1 MRERTILV
9 GPLDGTGVFGIY
21 SAESSIRQHI
31 KTVLAPI
38 EADPR
43 IFHRIADLESSL
55 LTESI
60 PILILVL
67 PADSITG
74 TIPTDEFDGVVR
86 FLVRLRR
93 SHPSCQPLIVTP
105 TQLSLEQIYQ
115 IVNLGIAGIV
125 DYRQTEFDQRLIETV
140 QTSLRCY
147 DKIRRGEPNDSP
159 AEPLESDGMVGSSTV
174 LRKVL
179 DQVRRAARVSDA
191 SVIIS
196 GESGTGK
203 QRIAELIHKL
213 DPKRRKHAFVCVNCA
228 SITGSLAESEL
239 FGHRKGAFTGA
250 TEDRQGY
257 FRTAHRGTIL
267 LDEIGELQLSLQP
280 KILRVLQEGRI
291 LPVGSDKEHLV
302 DVRVIAAT
310 NRDLNRLVTQNRFRL
325 DLFQRLNV
333 IHLEVPSLRQRK
345 EDIPELFK
353 SFLQKYAHYYSD
365 PIHDVDPNVYEVLA
379 QSLGSGNV
387 RELENIVRRILVFK
401 EGGRRIEL
409 TDLPMELMEAGLQY
423 RNRTP
428 KTRISTE
435 LIDSLANGRN
445 NLGDVVDAYEQAV
458 LTRLLERKI
467 RQTALANRLGITRRT
482 LYNKLR
488 KYNLR

>member
-1 MRERTILV
+1 LV

-21 SAESSIRQHI
+21 SAEPAIRQHI

-38 EADPR
+38 EATPR
-43 IFHRIADLESSL
+43 IFKRITDLETSL

-67 PADSITG
+67 PADPVMR
-74 TIPTDEFDGVVR
+74 TIPAEEFGGLMR

-93 SHPSCQPLIVTP
+93 LHPASQVLTVTP

-115 IVNLGIAGIV
+115 IINHGIAGIV
-125 DYRQTEFDQRLIETV
+125 DYRQTDFDQRILETV
-140 QTSLRCY
+140 QTALRCY
-147 DKIRRGEPNDSP
+147 GEIRRRREATEWP
-159 AEPLESDGMVGSSTV
+159 AESLDSDGLVGSSLV
-174 LRKVL
+174 LRKIL

-213 DPKRRKHAFVCVNCA
+213 DPKRRKYAFVCVNCA
-228 SITGSLAESEL
+228 SIAGSLAESEL

-250 TEDRQGY
+250 TEDRHGY

-267 LDEIGELQLSLQP
+267 LDEISELQLSLQP
-280 KILRVLQEGRI
+280 KILRVLQEGLV

-310 NRDLNRLVTQNRFRL
+310 NRDLNRLVTEDRFRL

-345 EDIPELFK
+345 EDIPALFK

-365 PIHDVDPNVYEVLA
+365 SIRDVDPNVYEVLA
-379 QSLGSGNV
+379 QTVGSGNV

-401 EGGRRIEL
+401 QGGRRIEL
-409 TDLPMELMEAGLQY
+409 TDLPMELIEAGLQR
-423 RNRTP
+423 RNRNP
-428 KTRISTE
+428 QTRISEE
-435 LIDSLANGRN
+435 LIESLANGRN
-445 NLGDVVDAYEQAV
+445 TLCDVVDAYEQAI
-458 LTRLLERKI
+458 LIRLLERKI
-467 RQTALANRLGITRRT
+467 RQTALADRLGITRRT

>member
-1 MRERTILV
+1 M
-9 GPLDGTGVFGIY
+9 FGIY
-21 SAESSIRQHI
+21 SAEPTIRQHI
-31 KTVLAPI
+31 KAVLAPI
-38 EADPR
+38 EATPR
-43 IFHRIADLESSL
+43 IFNRITDLETSL
-55 LTESI
+55 LTKSI

-67 PADSITG
+67 PVDSVTR
-74 TIPTDEFDGVVR
+74 TIPADEFDGLMR

-93 SHPSCQPLIVTP
+93 SHPSCQALTVTP

-115 IVNLGIAGIV
+115 IINHGIAGIV
-125 DYRQTEFDQRLIETV
+125 DYRQTEFDQRFLETV
-140 QTSLRCY
+140 QTALRCY
-147 DKIRRGEPNDSP
+147 DEIRRREATEGTRESLDSNG
-159 AEPLESDGMVGSSTV
+159 LVGSSLV

-203 QRIAELIHKL
+203 QCIAELIHKL
-213 DPKRRKHAFVCVNCA
+213 DSKRRGYAFVCVNCA
-228 SITGSLAESEL
+228 SIAGSLAESEL

-250 TEDRQGY
+250 TKDRQGY

-267 LDEIGELQLSLQP
+267 LDEIGELPLSLQP
-280 KILRVLQEGRI
+280 KILRVLQEGLV

-310 NRDLNRLVTQNRFRL
+310 NRDLNLLLTKDRFRL

-333 IHLEVPSLRQRK
+333 IHLEVPSLRQRR

-365 PIHDVDPNVYEVLA
+365 SIRDVDPNVYEVLA

-401 EGGRRIEL
+401 KGGRRIEL
-409 TDLPMELMEAGLQY
+409 TDLPMELIETGLQ
-423 RNRTP
+423 RQNRTAQ
-428 KTRISTE
+428 TRISEE

-445 NLGDVVDAYEQAV
+445 TLGDVVDAYEQAV
-458 LTRLLERKI
+458 LRSLIERKI
-467 RQTALANRLGITRRT
+467 RQTALADRLGITRRT

>member
-1 MRERTILV
+1 M
-9 GPLDGTGVFGIY
+9 FGIY
-21 SAESSIRQHI
+21 SAEPTIRQHI

-38 EADPR
+38 EATPR
-43 IFHRIADLESSL
+43 IFNRITDLENSL
-55 LTESI
+55 LAESI

-67 PADSITG
+67 PADPVTR
-74 TIPTDEFDGVVR
+74 TIFADEFDVLMR
-86 FLVRLRR
+86 FLVQLRR
-93 SHPSCQPLIVTP
+93 SHPSCQVLTVTP

-115 IVNLGIAGIV
+115 IVNRGIAGIV
-125 DYRQTEFDQRLIETV
+125 DYRQTDFDQRLLETV
-140 QTSLRCY
+140 QTALCCY
-147 DKIRRGEPNDSP
+147 EEIRSREAAEWP
-159 AEPLESDGMVGSSTV
+159 AEPLDSDGLVGSSHV

-213 DPKRRKHAFVCVNCA
+213 DPKRRKYAFVCVNCA
-228 SITGSLAESEL
+228 SIAGSLAESEL

-250 TEDRQGY
+250 TEDRLGY

-280 KILRVLQEGRI
+280 KILRVLQEGLV

-310 NRDLNRLVTQNRFRL
+310 NRDLNLLVTENRFRL

-353 SFLQKYAHYYSD
+353 SFLQKYAHYYPDS
-365 PIHDVDPNVYEVLA
+365 ICDVDPNVYEVLA
-379 QSLGSGNV
+379 QTLGSGNV

-409 TDLPMELMEAGLQY
+409 TDLPMDLIEAGLQR
-423 RNRTP
+423 RNRTAQ
-428 KTRISTE
+428 TRISEE

-445 NLGDVVDAYEQAV
+445 TLGDVVDAYEQAV
-458 LTRLLERKI
+458 LTSLLERKI
-467 RQTALANRLGITRRT
+467 RQAALADRLGITRRT

>member
-1 MRERTILV
+1 M
-9 GPLDGTGVFGIY
+9 FGIY
-21 SAESSIRQHI
+21 SAEPTIRQHI
-31 KTVLAPI
+31 KAVLAPI
-38 EADPR
+38 EATPR
-43 IFHRIADLESSL
+43 IFNRITDLETSL
-55 LTESI
+55 LTKSI

-67 PADSITG
+67 PVDSVTR
-74 TIPTDEFDGVVR
+74 TIPADEFDGLMR

-93 SHPSCQPLIVTP
+93 SHPSCQALTVTP

-115 IVNLGIAGIV
+115 IINHGIAGIV
-125 DYRQTEFDQRLIETV
+125 DYRQTEFDQRFLETV
-140 QTSLRCY
+140 QTALRCY
-147 DKIRRGEPNDSP
+147 DEIRRREATEGTRESLDSNG
-159 AEPLESDGMVGSSTV
+159 LVGSSLV

-203 QRIAELIHKL
+203 QCIAELIHKL
-213 DPKRRKHAFVCVNCA
+213 DSKRRGYAFVCVNCA
-228 SITGSLAESEL
+228 SIAGSLAESEL

-250 TEDRQGY
+250 TKDRQGY

-267 LDEIGELQLSLQP
+267 LDEIGELPLSLQP
-280 KILRVLQEGRI
+280 KILRVLQEGLV

-310 NRDLNRLVTQNRFRL
+310 NRDLNLLLTKDRFRL

-365 PIHDVDPNVYEVLA
+365 SIRDVDPNVYEVLA

-401 EGGRRIEL
+401 KGGRRIEL
-409 TDLPMELMEAGLQY
+409 TDLPMELIETGLQ
-423 RNRTP
+423 RQNRTAQ
-428 KTRISTE
+428 TRISEE

-445 NLGDVVDAYEQAV
+445 TLGDVVDAYEQAV
-458 LTRLLERKI
+458 LRSLIERKI
-467 RQTALANRLGITRRT
+467 RQTALADRLGITRRT